1 MSGYISEKMISV
13 SYKNAQ
19 NGWVVLSDIE
29 QRIKDK
35 VEKAGTPLK
44 DWDIS
49 IYRGILTGYNE
60 AFIIDGKKRQE
71 LIDKSPNSVD
81 IIRPILR
88 GRDIKKYG
96 YDNNDLWL
104 IFIPWH
110 FPLQNDESITGV
122 SEQAEQEFKIQFPAV
137 YNHLLNYKK
146 ELSNRN
152 KAETGIRY
160 EWYALQRWGA
170 QYWRDFNKPKIIYP
184 EITKFINFH
193 IDYTGFITNNKCF
206 IVTGKNIEFLT
217 AFLNSSLFKFCFKEN
232 FPELLGGSRELRKIF
247 FEKIPIIKVNDETN
261 ESFNDLILKIQS
273 LKILGVNTTEYEI
286 KIDDLIFNLYG
297 LSAEEKKIIGYIE
310 IS

>member
-1 MSGYISEKMISV
+1 MSGYLSEKMISV

-35 VEKAGTPLK
+35 IEKAGTPLK

-110 FPLQNDESITGV
+110 FPLQNDESITGA

-170 QYWRDFNKPKIIYP
+170 QYWRDFDKPKIIYP
-184 EITKFINFH
+184 EITKFLNFYV
-193 IDYTGFITNNKCF
+193 DNEGFITNNKCF
-206 IVTGKNIEFLT
+206 IVTGENIEFLT
-217 AFLNSSLFKFCFKEN
+217 AFFNSSLFKFCFKEN

-247 FEKIPIIKVNDETN
+247 FEKIPILNVHHEVNTA
-261 ESFNDLILKIQS
+261 FKKLIQKRQS
-273 LKILGVNTTEYEI
+273 LKLIGLEARLIESEIDKMIFDLYELTNTERE
-286 KIDDLIFNLYG
+286 
-297 LSAEEKKIIGYIE
+297 AIGFIE
-310 IS
+310 I

>member
-1 MSGYISEKMISV
+1 MSSYVSQKMISV
-13 SYKNAQ
+13 SYENTQ
-19 NGWVVLSDIE
+19 TGWVVLSEIE

-35 VEKAGTPLK
+35 IEKVGTPLK
-44 DWDIS
+44 DWDIN

-110 FPLQNDESITGV
+110 FPLQNDESITGA

-137 YNHLLNYKK
+137 YDHLLNYKK

-152 KAETGIRY
+152 NAETGIRY

-170 QYWRDFNKPKIIYP
+170 QYWRDFDKPKIIYP
-184 EITKFINFH
+184 EITKFLNFYV
-193 IDYTGFITNNKCF
+193 DNEGFITNNKCF
-206 IVTGKNIEFLT
+206 IVTGENIEFLT
-217 AFLNSSLFKFCFKEN
+217 AFFNSSLFKFCFKEN

-247 FEKIPIIKVNDETN
+247 FEKIPILNVHHEVNTA
-261 ESFNDLILKIQS
+261 FKKLIQKRQS
-273 LKILGVNTTEYEI
+273 LKLIGLEARLIESEIDKMIFDLYELTNTERE
-286 KIDDLIFNLYG
+286 
-297 LSAEEKKIIGYIE
+297 AIGFIE
-310 IS
+310 I